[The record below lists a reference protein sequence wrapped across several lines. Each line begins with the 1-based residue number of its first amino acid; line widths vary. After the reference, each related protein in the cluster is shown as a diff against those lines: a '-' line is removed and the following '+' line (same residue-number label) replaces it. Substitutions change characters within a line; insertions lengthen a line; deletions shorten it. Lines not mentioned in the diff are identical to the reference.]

1 MNGTEPATKADLAAL
16 EARLT
21 ERQDRLNE
29 RQEMLRTEMQ
39 HMYDD
44 LKETIRD
51 VQTEILKAF
60 YGFSESVQLHFK
72 EVDKTD
78 ASLKERLTS
87 IEGRLLDVEKR
98 LNMPPMQ

>member
-1 MNGTEPATKADLAAL
+1 MTGNKPATKADLAVL
-16 EARLT
+16 ES
-21 ERQDRLNE
+21 RLNE
-29 RQEMLRTEMQ
+29 RHEMLRSEMQ
-39 HMYDD
+39 HMYGD

-51 VQTEILKAF
+51 VQTEILKPF

-78 ASLKERLTS
+78 ASLKERLTN

-98 LNMPPMQ
+98 LNMPPTQ